1 VWKEKNM
8 ASTATEADRYDIA
21 ARIERLPFSGW
32 HLRLGAIVG
41 TGWFFDGFDALAI
54 AYALP
59 ALIPLWHLS
68 PQQIGTLIAMG
79 YVGQL
84 VGSIFFGWLAER
96 IGRVPCVLY
105 TLLIYSVMS
114 LVCAFAWDF
123 HSMMWMRTIQ
133 GLGLGGEIPILAS
146 YIGEFAKSTHR
157 GRYGLGYQIWF
168 TIGFLTCAATALW
181 IVPNFGWQLLFV
193 IGAAPAILAIPIR
206 ALLPESPRWLA
217 TRGRAEEGNRI
228 LARIEDEI
236 SAGGKRPLPPLPAAV
251 ARITPATAHVSDLL
265 RGLYRRRTL
274 AVWTMWFCT
283 YIIVYG
289 LNTWMPSILRT
300 VYHASVSQSIAYGFI
315 GSLLGLCFTMTGI
328 FLIDIFGRKPL
339 FTGGLLCSSIPLLIL
354 FFNPGLG
361 TYWVMGFAMFA
372 SAFNSI
378 LAIGLSTYTAELY
391 PTELRTVGT
400 GIGNAWVRF
409 ASVIGP
415 FFIGFAIPNLGLGAV
430 FLVFALF
437 AVGGGITAL
446 VFAPETKGR
455 VLEELSPSARPVSL

>member
-1 VWKEKNM
+1 M
-8 ASTATEADRYDIA
+8 ASAALQTDRFDIA
-21 ARIERLPFSGW
+21 ARIERLPFSAW

-68 PQQIGTLIAMG
+68 PQQVGLLISMG

-84 VGSIFFGWLAER
+84 IGSIFFGWLAER

-105 TLLIYSVMS
+105 TLIIYSVMS
-114 LVCAFAWDF
+114 LVCAFAWDY
-123 HSMMWMRTIQ
+123 HSMMVMRTIQ
-133 GLGLGGEIPILAS
+133 GLGLGGEIPVLAS
-146 YIGEFAKSTHR
+146 YIGEFAKSSHR
-157 GRYGLGYQIWF
+157 GRYGLGYQLWF
-168 TIGFLTCAATALW
+168 SIGFFVCAATALW
-181 IVPNFGWQLLFV
+181 VVPSFGWYWLFI
-193 IGAAPAILAIPIR
+193 IGAAPAVMALPMR
-206 ALLPESPRWLA
+206 ALMPESPRWLA
-217 TRGRAEEGNRI
+217 TRGRFDEADRI
-228 LARIEDEI
+228 LVRIEDHI

-251 ARITPATAHVSDLL
+251 TQIKPARGHVSDLL

-283 YIIVYG
+283 YIVVYG
-289 LNTWMPSILRT
+289 LNTSMPSILRT
-300 VYHASVSQSIAYGFI
+300 VYHASLQQSIAYGFI
-315 GSLLGLCFTMTGI
+315 GSALGLCFTTTGI
-328 FLIDIFGRKPL
+328 FLIDIYGRKPL
-339 FTGGLLCSSIPLLIL
+339 FTGGLLCSAIPLLIL
-354 FFNPGLG
+354 YTHPDAV
-361 TYWVMGFAMFA
+361 TYWVMALAMLA

-378 LAIGLSTYTAELY
+378 LALGLSTYTAELY
-391 PTELRTVGT
+391 PTELRAVGT

-415 FFIGFAIPNLGLGAV
+415 SFIGFAIPTIGLGYV

-437 AVGGGITAL
+437 SVAGGVVAF

-455 VLEELSPSARPVSL
+455 VLEELSPAPRPVPL

>member
-1 VWKEKNM
+1 M
-8 ASTATEADRYDIA
+8 ATNATEADRYDIA
-21 ARIERLPFSGW
+21 ARIERLPFSSW

-59 ALIPLWHLS
+59 VLIPLWHLS
-68 PQQIGTLIAMG
+68 PQQIGMLISMG

-84 VGSIFFGWLAER
+84 IGSIFFGWLAER

-105 TLLIYSVMS
+105 TLVIYSAMS
-114 LVCAFAWDF
+114 LVCAFAWDYQ
-123 HSMMWMRTIQ
+123 SMMWMRTIQ

-157 GRYGLGYQIWF
+157 GRYGLGYQLWF
-168 TIGFLTCAATALW
+168 SIGFFVCAAAALW
-181 IVPNFGWQLLFV
+181 IVPNYGWQWLFI
-193 IGAAPAILAIPIR
+193 IGAAPAVLVIPMR

-236 SAGGKRPLPPLPAAV
+236 SAGGKRPLPPLPTTMVRIKPAV
-251 ARITPATAHVSDLL
+251 GRVSDLL

-300 VYHASVSQSIAYGFI
+300 VYHASLSQSIAYGFI
-315 GSLLGLCFTMTGI
+315 GSGLGLCFATAGI

-339 FTGGLLCSSIPLLIL
+339 FTGGLLCSAIPLFVL

-361 TYWVMGFAMFA
+361 TYAVMALAMLA
-372 SAFNSI
+372 SAFNTI
-378 LAIGLSTYTAELY
+378 LALGLSTYNAELY
-391 PTELRTVGT
+391 PTELRAVGT

-409 ASVIGP
+409 ASVLGP
-415 FFIGFAIPNLGLGAV
+415 FFIGWAIPTLGLAAV
-430 FLVFALF
+430 FGVFALF
-437 AVGGGITAL
+437 GIAGGLTAFL
-446 VFAPETKGR
+446 FAPETKGR
-455 VLEELSPSARPVSL
+455 VLEELSPTARPIGP